1 MHRHFMITI
10 NLTDEDE
17 LNQRKT
23 IDELDGDNFFKLIN
37 HNMTQKRHFGGRIR
51 YLTGQLEMGSMT
63 ERWHWQLYLETTE
76 SMRISTVVNIF
87 KKVFGKR
94 TSVRV
99 EVRRGSQQQAIAYVT
114 KEDTRIRGPF
124 SHGTPAPSRAKGKP
138 KHKSI
143 LLDCIARGVS
153 PRDIWVKHPE
163 VYMTHWRFI
172 EHLSRTGLYGV
183 PPLSEE
189 E

>member
-17 LNQRKT
+17 LRQRNSLAELD
-23 IDELDGDNFFKLIN
+23 DELFALIN
-37 HNMTQKRHFGGRIR
+37 LNGTNRSHFGGRIR
-51 YLTGQLEMGSMT
+51 YLTGQLEAGSET
-63 ERWHWQLYLETTE
+63 GRWHWQLYLETTE
-76 SMRISTVVNIF
+76 SMRISTVVNIL
-87 KKVFGKR
+87 KRIFGKS

-114 KEDTRIRGPF
+114 KEESRIKGPF

-153 PRDIWVKHPE
+153 PRDIWVNHPD

-183 PPLSEE
+183 PPVSEE